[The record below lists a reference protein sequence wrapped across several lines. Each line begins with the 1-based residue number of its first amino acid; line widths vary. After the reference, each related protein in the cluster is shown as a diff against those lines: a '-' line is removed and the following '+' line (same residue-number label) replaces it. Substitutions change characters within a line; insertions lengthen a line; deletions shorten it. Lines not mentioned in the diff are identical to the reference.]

1 MPERP
6 YRMTIDLNLVQILD
20 QIDDE
25 IAASHFSDH
34 QA

>member
-20 QIDDE
+20 HIYDE
-25 IAASHFSDH
+25 IAASH
-34 QA
+34 